1 METLARCKVSG
12 GLHFWLGYSSSNDA
26 IVVLVIVF
34 AVLDIRRK
42 FKSARAVV
50 TIGVVGKRKEVKV
63 IRYSLLLHDFHIVL
77 LWLELHVFLG
87 SDSS

>member
-34 AVLDIRRK
+34 AVLDIHRK
-42 FKSARAVV
+42 FKSTRAVV

-63 IRYSLLLHDFHIVL
+63 IRYSLLLHDFHIVSCGL
-77 LWLELHVFLG
+77 NCMCFLG